1 MASKSFFDAQR
12 HHKQL
17 SLLFYRLFVLA
28 VLAHGVGLLVLCLSL
43 SYIITGSVNWSYWFV
58 SLAVLLLYVV
68 FGLMIGRYRVQG
80 GGVGLAK
87 QLSAVRLLIAG
98 QHPTAEYYPTFIRA
112 AKPNDLPSGYARFYE
127 FASQLSLAAG
137 VPLPKLYVMPSER
150 TINLCVAGF
159 DDGDRVM
166 IITQGAI
173 DGLDNEALYGLVGY
187 GFAKILHNDTKLNLQ
202 IAVMMAGLS
211 WVYEC
216 AEWLERLIFGR
227 FHANDYYNPNG
238 DHHRLGKSMPQKPN
252 DWLRYH
258 TKSEPNLSAESSV
271 FMALLLVFVLIIV
284 LRLLGVIGMAT
295 HDWIIYR
302 FNREREFLADATSM
316 QLTRSGGIIA
326 ILKTLEQQS
335 SQITTPTH
343 WGYCFFASPNDNEL
357 FASHPKI
364 AERLT
369 VLARHSYY
377 QFGLHVVAH
386 LDRQRLDNAKKASE
400 HHDPI
405 TPLDDELM
413 QFEAFTDTIV
423 AGRLVVDQAW
433 FDWGSQAAPFTT
445 KPNDDPSS
453 NNNQPKVA
461 MSVSAMDKAGVLLS
475 DDIYHQDGLSFA
487 KADALPWIIEQQKR
501 KLVGSLALIEVILLC
516 QNGIDQ
522 PVINRSNND
531 RFNGQSNNNKT
542 NNSQSKP
549 KSANGKLDGYNDKP
563 KDTTTD
569 KITDKSDKPLYDL
582 YHSFGGAAIAILPHH
597 LDGKLI
603 QAVAR
608 LPRSND
614 SPMMMASLRALNFHI
629 NNPNIAIND
638 KQRQLLHRYQ
648 AGLIKLVSQT
658 IIAPKPDLMFDVN
671 LIKKQLPKLW
681 QAVVLASVLDHLSA
695 FGQPPIKAWQR
706 VLFDG
711 VLKHWHA
718 QPIEPAPIEQTK
730 LTKVKPT
737 QAQTQAHP
745 PQIIA
750 IMVILLAFLVAVQDN
765 SLLLAKKSALLDAL
779 NRLCLLV
786 SLPVLSDDDGWY
798 WLNQSQHLTVSD
810 WAVCLL
816 VVKDY
821 YKNQTIEKPLPTSQ
835 TTANLAQNN
844 SQANAKTP
852 SHHSPISTNNADQWL
867 FNWLATIETAL
878 VYDGKFCLFE
888 QQFCELLQAFY
899 DRPIT
904 DTA

>member
-1 MASKSFFDAQR
+1 MASEGFFDAQR

-28 VLAHGVGLLVLCLSL
+28 VLAHCIGLLVLCLGL
-43 SYIITGSVNWSYWFV
+43 SYIITGSVNWSYWFA

-112 AKPNDLPSGYARFYE
+112 ATPNDFPSGYARFYE

-150 TINLCVAGF
+150 TINLCVAGL

-166 IITQGAI
+166 IITQGAV
-173 DGLDNEALYGLVGY
+173 DELDNEALYGLVGY

-227 FHANDYYNPNG
+227 FHANDYHNPNG

-258 TKSEPNLSAESSV
+258 TKSEPNLQAESSV
-271 FMALLLVFVLIIV
+271 FMALLVVVVLLIV
-284 LRLLGVIGMAT
+284 LRLLGMIGMAT

-316 QLTRSGGIIA
+316 QLTRSGGIVA

-343 WGYCFFASPNDNEL
+343 WGHCFFASPNDNEL

-377 QFGLHVVAH
+377 QFGLQVVAH
-386 LDRQRLDNAKKASE
+386 LDKQRLDNAKQASE

-423 AGRLVVDQAW
+423 AGRLVIDQAW
-433 FDWGSQAAPFTT
+433 FDWESQAAPFTT

-461 MSVSAMDKAGVLLS
+461 MSVSAMDKAGVLLN
-475 DDIYHQDGLSFA
+475 DDIYHQGGLSFA

-501 KLVGSLALIEVILLC
+501 KLVGSLALIEAILLC
-516 QNGIDQ
+516 QNDI
-522 PVINRSNND
+522 
-531 RFNGQSNNNKT
+531 GQSKT
-542 NNSQSKP
+542 NQSCNARFDGQNKNNQTNNR
-549 KSANGKLDGYNDKP
+549 KQADGRLDGYNDKT
-563 KDTTTD
+563 K
-569 KITDKSDKPLYDL
+569 DKSDKPLYDL
-582 YHSFGGAAIAILPHH
+582 YHSFGGITITILPHH
-597 LDGKLI
+597 LDDKLI

-629 NNPNIAIND
+629 NNRNIAIND
-638 KQRQLLHRYQ
+638 KQRQLLYRYQ
-648 AGLIKLVSQT
+648 AGLIELVSQT
-658 IIAPKPDLMFDVN
+658 IIAPKSDLIFNMD
-671 LIKKQLPKLW
+671 LIQNQLPKLW
-681 QAVVLASVLDHLSA
+681 QAVVLASVLDQLSA
-695 FGQPPIKAWQR
+695 FGRPPMQAWQA

-711 VLKHWHA
+711 VLKHWR
-718 QPIEPAPIEQTK
+718 
-730 LTKVKPT
+730 T
-737 QAQTQAHP
+737 QASVKHP
-745 PQIIA
+745 PTKQAQATLKQPSQIIA

-765 SLLLAKKSALLDAL
+765 SLLLAKKSALLGAF

-786 SLPVLSDDDGWY
+786 SLPTLSDDDGWY

-816 VVKDY
+816 IVKDY
-821 YKNQTIEKPLPTSQ
+821 WKNQTTSKTSTSK
-835 TTANLAQNN
+835 TTKTNKAN
-844 SQANAKTP
+844 TP
-852 SHHSPISTNNADQWL
+852 SNHSSFSTNNFDQWL

-899 DRPIT
+899 DQSKL
-904 DTA
+904 

>member
-28 VLAHGVGLLVLCLSL
+28 VLAHCIGLLVLCLGL
-43 SYIITGSVNWSYWFV
+43 SYIITGSANWSYWFV

-87 QLSAVRLLIAG
+87 HLSAVRLLIAG

-112 AKPNDLPSGYARFYE
+112 ATPNDFPSGYARFYE

-173 DGLDNEALYGLVGY
+173 DELDNEALYGLVGY

-227 FHANDYYNPNG
+227 FHANDYHNPNG

-252 DWLRYH
+252 DWLRYQ
-258 TKSEPNLSAESSV
+258 TKREPNLQAESSV
-271 FMALLLVFVLIIV
+271 FMALLLVVVLLIV
-284 LRLLGVIGMAT
+284 LRLLGMIGMAT

-316 QLTRSGGIIA
+316 QLTRSGGIVA

-343 WGYCFFASPNDNEL
+343 WGHCFFASPNDNEL

-386 LDRQRLDNAKKASE
+386 LDRQQLDNAKKASE

-413 QFEAFTDTIV
+413 QFEAFADTVV
-423 AGRLVVDQAW
+423 AGRLVIDQAW
-433 FDWGSQAAPFTT
+433 FDWESQALPFTT
-445 KPNDDPSS
+445 KPNDD
-453 NNNQPKVA
+453 QPKVA
-461 MSVSAMDKAGVLLS
+461 MSVSAMDQAGLDQAGLLPS
-475 DDIYHQDGLSFA
+475 DGVHHQNHLS
-487 KADALPWIIEQQKR
+487 ADNKPNALPWIIEQQKR

-516 QNGIDQ
+516 QNGVHQ
-522 PVINRSNND
+522 PSINRSNND
-531 RFNGQSNNNKT
+531 RFDSQTNNGQSNNRK
-542 NNSQSKP
+542 Q
-549 KSANGKLDGYNDKP
+549 ADGDDHNDKP
-563 KDTTTD
+563 KD
-569 KITDKSDKPLYDL
+569 KIKDKSDKPLYDL
-582 YHSFGGAAIAILPHH
+582 YHSFGGITITILPHH
-597 LDGKLI
+597 LDDKLI

-608 LPRSND
+608 LPRHND
-614 SPMMMASLRALNFHI
+614 SPIMMASLRALNFHI
-629 NNPNIAIND
+629 NNRNIAIND
-638 KQRQLLHRYQ
+638 KQRQLLYRYQ
-648 AGLIKLVSQT
+648 AGLIELVSQT
-658 IIAPKPDLMFDVN
+658 IIAPKSDLIFNMD
-671 LIKKQLPKLW
+671 LIQNQLPKLW
-681 QAVVLASVLDHLSA
+681 QAVVLASVLDNLSA
-695 FGQPPIKAWQR
+695 FGRPPMQAWQA

-711 VLKHWHA
+711 VLKYWYN
-718 QPIEPAPIEQTK
+718 QTSK
-730 LTKVKPT
+730 
-737 QAQTQAHP
+737 QAQATLKQP
-745 PQIIA
+745 SQIIA

-765 SLLLAKKSALLDAL
+765 SLLLAKKSALLGAF

-786 SLPVLSDDDGWY
+786 SLPTLSDDDGWY

-816 VVKDY
+816 IVKDY
-821 YKNQTIEKPLPTSQ
+821 WKNQTTSKTSTSK
-835 TTANLAQNN
+835 TTKTNK
-844 SQANAKTP
+844 AKTP
-852 SHHSPISTNNADQWL
+852 SNHSSFSTNNFDQWL

-888 QQFCELLQAFY
+888 HQFCELLQAFY
-899 DRPIT
+899 DQSKL
-904 DTA
+904 